1 MGFKGPE
8 APNVVVVC
16 DYRNLALFLFKKKGA
31 KRFTVSF
38 FLLN

>member
-16 DYRNLALFLFKKKGA
+16 DYRNLALFLFKKKVLNVLLLA
-31 KRFTVSF
+31 F
-38 FLLN
+38 FC